1 MRAAFHDLKEFP
13 ALLELAQAW
22 PKMRQDLD
30 ALAAP
35 LMDLDRVGKSH
46 QRVGAEI
53 AKRVEA
59 GEPFGWVRGW
69 GRVGGHPDWT
79 QYGLV
84 LGDQANRYASA
95 PRTLALLAHLRG
107 IKVAAFVRL
116 APGTLLPLHTH
127 PEVAAEGLLQMHITL
142 KAPKPSASCL
152 LNVAGEIRQHVTG
165 GTLVF
170 DGSLPHWA
178 VNASTED
185 RVILY
190 LEFHRATHHRPRLAA
205 SSTTTEV

>member
-1 MRAAFHDLKEFP
+1 MRTAFHDLKEFP
-13 ALLELAQAW
+13 ALLDVARAW
-22 PKMRQDLD
+22 RKMRQDLE

-35 LMDLDRVGKSH
+35 LMDIERVGKSH
-46 QRVGAEI
+46 ERVGAEV
-53 AKRVEA
+53 AMRVEA

-69 GRVGGHPDWT
+69 GRVGGNPDWT

-84 LGDQANRYASA
+84 LGDRANRYASA
-95 PRTLALLAHLRG
+95 PHTLPLLAPLRG

-127 PEVAAEGLLQMHITL
+127 PEVAAEGLLQMHVTL
-142 KAPKPSASCL
+142 KAPTPSASCL
-152 LNVAGEIRQHVTG
+152 LNVAGEVRQHVTG
-165 GTLVF
+165 SALVF

-190 LEFHRATHHRPRLAA
+190 LEFHRAIHHRPRVAA
-205 SSTTTEV
+205 SSITT

>member
-1 MRAAFHDLKEFP
+1 MRAAFYDLAEFP
-13 ALLELAQAW
+13 ALLDLAQAW
-22 PKMRQDLD
+22 PNIRQDLD

-35 LMDLDRVGKSH
+35 VMDVDRVGKSH
-46 QRVGAEI
+46 ERVAAEVIQRVEG
-53 AKRVEA
+53 

-69 GRVGGHPDWT
+69 GRVDGNSDWT

-84 LGDQANRYASA
+84 LRDRAIRYASA
-95 PRTLALLAHLRG
+95 PRTLALVAPLRG

-127 PEVAAEGLLQMHITL
+127 PEVAAEDLLQMHVTL

-178 VNASTED
+178 VNASAEE

-190 LEFHRATHHRPRLAA
+190 LEFHRPTHHRPRLAA
-205 SSTTTEV
+205 SSTATEA

>member
-1 MRAAFHDLKEFP
+1 MRAAFHDVKEFP
-13 ALLELAQAW
+13 DLLNLAQAW
-22 PKMRQDLD
+22 PKIREDLE

-35 LMDLDRVGKSH
+35 LMDIDRVGKSH
-46 QRVGAEI
+46 ERVGAEVTQ
-53 AKRVEA
+53 RVEA

-69 GRVGGHPDWT
+69 GRVGGNADWT

-84 LGDQANRYASA
+84 LRDQAIRYASA
-95 PRTLALLAHLRG
+95 PRTLALLAPLRG

-127 PEVAAEGLLQMHITL
+127 PEVAGEDLLQMHVTL

-165 GTLVF
+165 GTIVF

-178 VNASTED
+178 VNASGEE

-190 LEFHRATHHRPRLAA
+190 LEFQRDTHYRPRLAA
-205 SSTTTEV
+205 SSTTTQA

>member
-1 MRAAFHDLKEFP
+1 MRAAFHDLKEYP
-13 ALLELAQAW
+13 ALLDLARAW
-22 PKMRQDLD
+22 PKLRQDLD
-30 ALAAP
+30 ALVAP
-35 LMDLDRVGKSH
+35 LMDVDRVGKSH
-46 QRVGAEI
+46 ERVAVEVTE
-53 AKRVEA
+53 RVEA

-69 GRVGGHPDWT
+69 GRKGGNPDWT

-84 LGDQANRYASA
+84 LRDRANGYASA
-95 PRTLALLAHLRG
+95 PRTLALLAPLRG
-107 IKVAAFVRL
+107 INVAAFVRL

-127 PEVAAEGLLQMHITL
+127 PEVAAEDLLQMHITL

-185 RVILY
+185 RVIFY
-190 LEFHRATHHRPRLAA
+190 LEFHRATHQRPRFAA
-205 SSTTTEV
+205 SSTPTVA

>member
-13 ALLELAQAW
+13 ALLDLAHAW
-22 PKMRQDLD
+22 PKIRQDFD
-30 ALAAP
+30 ALVAP
-35 LMDLDRVGKSH
+35 LMDIDRVGKSYE
-46 QRVGAEI
+46 RVAAEVTE
-53 AKRVEA
+53 RVEA

-69 GRVGGHPDWT
+69 GRVGGNPDWT

-84 LGDQANRYASA
+84 LRDRSIGYASA
-95 PRTLALLAHLRG
+95 PRTLALLGPLRG

-127 PEVAAEGLLQMHITL
+127 PEVAAEDLLQMHITL
-142 KAPKPSASCL
+142 KASKPSASCL

-205 SSTTTEV
+205 SSSTIET